1 MRYTDPDTD
10 YRRNLIQYIEAARQ
24 LGGTPVLLTSV
35 SRRRFNSDGELD
47 PLAVGAYPE
56 AMKQVAEETQTPL
69 LDIFAASQ
77 ALYHSLGVEESKKLF
92 MHLPEKAHPNYP
104 NGVMDDTHFSDQGAQ
119 HIARLVVQA
128 IEQSTALPLTDLQ
141 QLLQGVITDVSN

>member
-1 MRYTDPDTD
+1 
-10 YRRNLIQYIEAARQ
+10 
-24 LGGTPVLLTSV
+24 
-35 SRRRFNSDGELD
+35 
-47 PLAVGAYPE
+47 
-56 AMKQVAEETQTPL
+56 
-69 LDIFAASQ
+69 
-77 ALYHSLGVEESKKLF
+77 
-92 MHLPEKAHPNYP
+92 MHLPEKTHPNYP

>member
-1 MRYTDPDTD
+1 MRYTDPDTE

-56 AMKQVAEETQTPL
+56 AMKQVAEETHTPM

-77 ALYHSLGVEESKKLF
+77 VLYRSLGVEESKELF
-92 MHLPEKAHPNYP
+92 MHLREK
-104 NGVMDDTHFSDQGAQ
+104 
-119 HIARLVVQA
+119 HIRITQMELWMILISLIKVLSTSPDLWFRLLNNL
-128 IEQSTALPLTDLQ
+128 LPYH
-141 QLLQGVITDVSN
+141 